1 MPANCLRRAYTS
13 SPGEGKPSKVQSF
26 ICMDPKL
33 LPQLRGW
40 LISAAMEHNTGE
52 TRSLRQT
59 SRNSKSSRSRGK
71 SSSAGKRKKCSQLGC
86 ENGWDG
92 DVQES
97 WSRHPELQRSWF
109 LQSLEKAGKGAKRQN
124 LMEQGNVGSPE
135 MNGNGCEDLRLVDC
149 LSQGTTESSSFRRLV
164 ASPWKKGG

>member
-13 SPGEGKPSKVQSF
+13 SPGEGKVQSF

-59 SRNSKSSRSRGK
+59 SRNSKSSGSRGK
-71 SSSAGKRKKCSQLGC
+71 SESAGKRKKYSQLGC

-92 DVQES
+92 DLQES
-97 WSRHPELQRSWF
+97 WSRHPELQSSWF
-109 LQSLEKAGKGAKRQN
+109 LQEPGRTPVLETPVKGTRGKISRSKAMWGLLK
-124 LMEQGNVGSPE
+124 
-135 MNGNGCEDLRLVDC
+135 
-149 LSQGTTESSSFRRLV
+149 
-164 ASPWKKGG
+164 